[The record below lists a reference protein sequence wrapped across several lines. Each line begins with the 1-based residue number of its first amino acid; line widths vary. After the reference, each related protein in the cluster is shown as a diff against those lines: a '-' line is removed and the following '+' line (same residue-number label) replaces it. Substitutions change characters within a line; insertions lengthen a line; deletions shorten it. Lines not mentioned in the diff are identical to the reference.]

1 MSNSSK
7 TYSNK
12 EAQAQ
17 KLNEMEKR
25 ALSKSIKSL
34 TREIKYATKLQ
45 SLDHRFIKVNYKRL
59 KENVAKIKS
68 YLSADEIVELRKLE
82 EEGKLLPKVTSVN
95 LNAAIK
101 IAATA
106 RRLKLENHPML
117 FGRRPRSS
125 TTMSMEVLKPKK
137 LLDRPST
144 TGPTLKRSNSV
155 TGVFIDAPEP
165 DQILRRSSI
174 DGGVTLRPM
183 SAIVPGMKDSEE
195 IIGKRSRP
203 SSSTGIDRE
212 KTGLDREKT
221 GIDREKTGI
230 DREKTS
236 MTKVSFKTTENV
248 TNSTSHYAPYSSHK
262 LEKDSLAPP
271 LRSARDTK
279 SSAMDDSIESNFGD
293 DLFEEKRQLL
303 LQEES
308 ARASALTQKTKSFL
322 EKIDGFISENPPVDI
337 EAALEFMRI
346 RAVQEKEEVEEEQPV
361 LTTTRRL
368 QRRSLDFERT
378 FINEESYKKRGAD
391 AWKDLNKCRY
401 LRIPDERIDHSGVVT
416 LAKDQM
422 KFLQLLRT
430 TEPAHII
437 QHSALS

>member
-7 TYSNK
+7 SYSNK

-68 YLSADEIVELRKLE
+68 YLSADEIVELRRLE

-125 TTMSMEVLKPKK
+125 ANMSMEVPKPKK

-165 DQILRRSSI
+165 DQILRRSSV

-195 IIGKRSRP
+195 ILGKRSRP

-212 KTGLDREKT
+212 KSGL
-221 GIDREKTGI
+221 DREKTGI

-236 MTKVSFKTTENV
+236 MTKVSFKTTETA

-262 LEKDSLAPP
+262 LEKDLLAPP

-279 SSAMDDSIESNFGD
+279 SLDDSIESNFGD

-361 LTTTRRL
+361 ITTTRRL

-437 QHSALS
+437 QHSAFS